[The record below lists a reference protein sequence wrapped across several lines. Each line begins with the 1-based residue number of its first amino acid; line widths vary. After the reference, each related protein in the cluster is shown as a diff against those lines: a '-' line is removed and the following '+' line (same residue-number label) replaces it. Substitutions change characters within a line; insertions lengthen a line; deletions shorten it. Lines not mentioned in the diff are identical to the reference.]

1 MSETEMP
8 SKNPLPLA
16 KASDSDEGEE
26 SKNKKSST
34 GYFKSFKPYDQRSC
48 SDVLCLIILIV
59 CFVVWLIVL
68 GVSAMLGKPEVLYRA
83 TDYKGNVCGG
93 TQYTAVAGEFP
104 TNLATAKV
112 GVMPRLIDDFITE
125 SYRTYSTSSL
135 SMPVVTTMCAE
146 KCPVVN
152 DVFCDYAF
160 LNEMHAKL
168 GANGIWQTNP
178 LQGDAKDKV
187 RSALQQT
194 ADVNRAAVQL
204 QLGGGVAG
212 SALALKCGT
221 ISATVK
227 PDSYKGSAAEF
238 CTKVFFACDRIIV
251 DTKPVLGRCVPEFA
265 ADEKEAAS
273 RCVDPV
279 TSDPCNTT
287 SEFDVNCIEAEKP
300 YKAFPT
306 AGFVP
311 AISPLLKDGNY
322 LFTEEQEKECSRL
335 ENRLQT
341 TSEDIPQMKMLEKI
355 TKAASSFSNYVTSVQ
370 KAWLQVFICG
380 LILPMIIGFIF
391 LQIIGKLA
399 GCIVWSCIILLEVCF
414 IAGSLVFLQKAGV
427 ISLPGQ
433 VTAQASSTFAPVDAA
448 QSQYY
453 QIAGWVF
460 TLFAVVFF
468 CVILFLRSAI
478 VDAIR
483 VIRISAKAVTKNASI
498 LMWPLFSFFWIGVFS
513 AMFCIIGVLLMSS
526 GDMIVQKIGDEVNGT
541 KISLSNGT
549 STEITMMKTNEAIKY
564 LGLFDLFMWVW
575 LCEFVQAIGIFTIG
589 GDVAEWYFTDDNT
602 PEEPEPELAEGEKR
616 PCCHRCKKS
625 KGVCGAFCHTF
636 HLHLGTAA
644 FGSLVITIVKL
655 IKWWLAYTANEIQQA
670 NPDNKLLKYALRCV
684 MCIVH
689 CFEKCVK
696 YLSKNAYIYSTI
708 KGTSFCWS
716 SYKSFVMLWNNF
728 TRFGATGVSSAVV
741 MLFGKISI
749 MMLSTLAAYYA
760 IELNAEFRNIQSE
773 NYISSMGQFVITFV
787 VFCMSYIV
795 AEIFFSVYDIAT
807 DSIMLC
813 YCFDVEDGGGE
824 AFAQKMGFEL
834 DVKKTKED
842 DEHEGEG
849 GIGCCACL
857 PCCKKSAK
865 TDGDE

>member
-1 MSETEMP
+1 M
-8 SKNPLPLA
+8 
-16 KASDSDEGEE
+16 
-26 SKNKKSST
+26 
-34 GYFKSFKPYDQRSC
+34 
-48 SDVLCLIILIV
+48 
-59 CFVVWLIVL
+59 
-68 GVSAMLGKPEVLYRA
+68 
-83 TDYKGNVCGG
+83 
-93 TQYTAVAGEFP
+93 
-104 TNLATAKV
+104 
-112 GVMPRLIDDFITE
+112 
-125 SYRTYSTSSL
+125 
-135 SMPVVTTMCAE
+135 
-146 KCPVVN
+146 
-152 DVFCDYAF
+152 
-160 LNEMHAKL
+160 
-168 GANGIWQTNP
+168 
-178 LQGDAKDKV
+178 
-187 RSALQQT
+187 
-194 ADVNRAAVQL
+194 
-204 QLGGGVAG
+204 
-212 SALALKCGT
+212 
-221 ISATVK
+221 
-227 PDSYKGSAAEF
+227 
-238 CTKVFFACDRIIV
+238 
-251 DTKPVLGRCVPEFA
+251 
-265 ADEKEAAS
+265 
-273 RCVDPV
+273 
-279 TSDPCNTT
+279 
-287 SEFDVNCIEAEKP
+287 
-300 YKAFPT
+300 
-306 AGFVP
+306 
-311 AISPLLKDGNY
+311 
-322 LFTEEQEKECSRL
+322 
-335 ENRLQT
+335 
-341 TSEDIPQMKMLEKI
+341 
-355 TKAASSFSNYVTSVQ
+355 
-370 KAWLQVFICG
+370 
-380 LILPMIIGFIF
+380 
-391 LQIIGKLA
+391 IIGKLA

-655 IKWWLAYTANEIQQA
+655 IKWWLAYMANEIQQA
-670 NPDNKLLKYALRCV
+670 NPNNKVLKYALACV

-795 AEIFFSVYDIAT
+795 AEIFFSVYDVAT

-834 DVKKTKED
+834 EVKKTKED
-842 DEHEGEG
+842 DEHEEKD

>member
-1 MSETEMP
+1 MSETELP
-8 SKNPLPLA
+8 TKNPLPLA

-93 TQYTAVAGEFP
+93 TQLTVVGGEFA
-104 TNLATAKV
+104 TNYATAKV

-125 SYRTYSTSSL
+125 TYRTYSTSSL
-135 SMPVVTTMCAE
+135 SMPVVTTMCAA

-160 LNEMHAKL
+160 LDEMHSLL
-168 GANGIWQTNP
+168 GAQGIWQTNP

-204 QLGGGVAG
+204 QLGGGVA
-212 SALALKCGT
+212 SADLALKCGT

-227 PDSYKGSAAEF
+227 PASFTGSAAEF

-279 TSDPCNTT
+279 TSVPCNTT

-335 ENRLQT
+335 ENRVET
-341 TSEDIPQMKMLEKI
+341 ISEDIPQMKMLEKI

-391 LQIIGKLA
+391 LMIIGKLA

-453 QIAGWVF
+453 QIAGWIF

-526 GDMIVQKIGDEVNGT
+526 GNMIVQKIGDEVNGT

-549 STEITMMKTNEAIKY
+549 STEITMMETNEAIKY

-575 LCEFVQAIGIFTIG
+575 LCEFVQAVGIFTIG

-670 NPDNKLLKYALRCV
+670 NPDNKVLKYALACV

-728 TRFGATGVSSAVV
+728 TRFGATGISSAVV
-741 MLFGKISI
+741 MLFGKLSI
-749 MMLSTLAAYYA
+749 MMLSTLAAYYL
-760 IELNAEFRNIQSE
+760 IELNADFQNLASE

-834 DVKKTKED
+834 EVKKTKED
-842 DEHEGEG
+842 DEHEDKG